1 MRRSGEVVAMRR
13 LAMIAVVGL
22 MVAVWP
28 SVGSA
33 GPAAPAVPAAAAA
46 GSLEADFNNDGFAD
60 LAVGADAETIGG
72 NFAAGAVNVLYGGA
86 GGLSG
91 TGSQVFYQ
99 GAGGG
104 VAGTAQTRDSFGAAL
119 AGGDFDHDGIADLA
133 VGVPGENAGGV
144 SDSGAVQVL
153 YGSPAGL
160 TGSGSQLFSQATAG
174 VAGNPE
180 ANDLFGSALAAGDF
194 DADGVDDLAV
204 GVRGE
209 AIGALTEAGSLNV
222 LYGSD
227 GGLSTAGNRQFWQ
240 GNAGVVGS
248 AEAGDAFGA
257 TVSAGDFD
265 HDGFADL
272 AVGVRSEDIGAILHA
287 GAVNVLYGTA
297 AGLSTAGDQ
306 LFRQG
311 AGGVAGTA
319 ERADQFGAALAS
331 GDFDQDGFA
340 DLAVGVSSEAVGTI
354 FAAGAVNLL
363 YGGTGGL
370 SGSGSQLFRQG
381 AGGVGGTAEAEDLFG
396 LAVAAGDFDHNGA
409 DDLAIGAPDE
419 MIGPFAS
426 AGAVNV
432 LYGGTSGLTG
442 SGSQVFW
449 QGKGGVAGVLELGG
463 DQFGWALSTGDFNRN
478 GSVDLAVGVV
488 SEDIGTL
495 PQPGSVESAGA
506 VDSIYGTTSG
516 LSGAGSQEFT
526 QNTPGVPGT
535 AEDTDS
541 FGGALVGR

>member
-1 MRRSGEVVAMRR
+1 MRRSGEAVAMRR

-22 MVAVWP
+22 MVAAWP

-33 GPAAPAVPAAAAA
+33 GPAALAVPAVAAA

-209 AIGALTEAGSLNV
+209 AIGALTGAGSLNV

-227 GGLSTAGNRQFWQ
+227 GGLSAAGNQQFWQ

-248 AEAGDAFGA
+248 AEAGDAFGTA
-257 TVSAGDFD
+257 VSAGDFD

-272 AVGVRSEDIGAILHA
+272 AVGVSSEDIGAILHA

-319 ERADQFGAALAS
+319 ERPDQFGGALAS
-331 GDFDQDGFA
+331 GDFDHDGFA

-442 SGSQVFW
+442 TGSQVFW
-449 QGKGGVAGVLELGG
+449 QGKGGVAGALELGG